1 MTLWGENQHHHPPD
15 QRTLVP
21 IVRRFLGACVT
32 VVIACLVMTSCTT
45 TIDGEPQ
52 PAEGSASK
60 PGGEPAKTPKPQ
72 DRNIQAVTEALRT
85 IDACGVL
92 DLNAA
97 QAAGNPKASLLATGP
112 HSCML
117 VPTGTYSPGNR
128 GVEVSIGD
136 ASNTFFSYNGAPVTI
151 GGVKAYEYRD
161 YHSSRL
167 CQLYI
172 PVSFTRAIKF
182 KYDEFGSTV
191 DTCRVLHQVAE
202 ASIAKLRN
210 PDAIRVDTAKR
221 PFAAWD
227 GCFFLAQ
234 LLGPDAQN
242 YTYQPDGVRDPFS
255 GCETTKKKDEKAA
268 PSRDLTMTP
277 ALEVSY
283 DQAPKAPS
291 PSRQI
296 GGKTAEVRSYSNGCA
311 LIWNQGDSGT
321 GNEWFGALM
330 VKLTAATCDA
340 AAPLAEKAM
349 QLAGQ
354 VPSDASA
361 QPQRPLLYTPQDN
374 DSGAVGAC
382 IDFGADPGHTACE
395 PYHEV
400 SVPQG
405 TDKIMAA
412 AQANRNVQCAVFSEA
427 VTALFGASMSAVTW
441 GAHCFF
447 VEPTHKLELR
457 VNVDPENEPADYGKG
472 AVYTERRETQIAG
485 KPAVTFWDKDKNA
498 FDVYLSPFNDL
509 TRKGNLHIHIQALHG
524 RGDGSTLTVKLDQA
538 KADTAIQAITQITQ
552 KYFAG

>member
-1 MTLWGENQHHHPPD
+1 M
-15 QRTLVP
+15 
-21 IVRRFLGACVT
+21 CVI
-32 VVIACLVMTSCTT
+32 VVIGCLVMTSCTT
-45 TIDGEPQ
+45 TVDGQPR
-52 PAEGSASK
+52 PAEPSAVSS
-60 PGGEPAKTPKPQ
+60 GGEPAKAPRPQ
-72 DRNIQAVTEALRT
+72 DRNSQAVTVALRT
-85 IDACGVL
+85 VDACGVI
-92 DLNAA
+92 DLTAA

-117 VPTGTYSPGNR
+117 VPTGTYSPGSR

-136 ASNTFFSYNGAPVTI
+136 ASNTFFSYNGAPVTLA
-151 GGVKAYEYRD
+151 GVKAYEYRD

-191 DTCRVLHQVAE
+191 DTCRVLHQVAA
-202 ASIAKLRN
+202 ASIAKLKN
-210 PDAIRVDTAKR
+210 PDALTVDTAKR

-242 YTYQPDGVRDPFS
+242 YTYQPEGVRDPFS
-255 GCETTKKKDEKAA
+255 GCETTKKKDEKSA

-277 ALEVSY
+277 ALEISY
-283 DQAPKAPS
+283 DKAPKAPS

-296 GGKTAEVRSYSNGCA
+296 GATVAEVRSYSNGCA

-340 AAPLAEKAM
+340 AAQLAEKAM

-374 DSGAVGAC
+374 DTGAVGAC
-382 IDFGADPGHTACE
+382 VDFGADPARTACE

-400 SVPQG
+400 AVPQG
-405 TDKIMAA
+405 TEKIMAA
-412 AQANRNVQCAVFSEA
+412 AHADRNVQCAVFADPVKS
-427 VTALFGASMSAVTW
+427 LFGPSMSAVTW

-447 VEPTHKLELR
+447 VEPTHTLELR
-457 VNVDPENEPADYGKG
+457 VNVDAVNEPADYGKG

-485 KPAVTFWDKDKNA
+485 KAAVTFWDKDKNA

-509 TRKGNLHIHIQALHG
+509 TRKGNLHIRVQALHG
-524 RGDGSTLTVKLDQA
+524 RGDGAIRNVKLDQA
-538 KADTAIQAITQITQ
+538 KADTAIQVITQITQ